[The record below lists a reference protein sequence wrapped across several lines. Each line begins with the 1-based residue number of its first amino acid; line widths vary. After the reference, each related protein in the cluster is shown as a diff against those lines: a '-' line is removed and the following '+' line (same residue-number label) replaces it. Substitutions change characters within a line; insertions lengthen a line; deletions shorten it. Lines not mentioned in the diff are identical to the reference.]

1 MGAKAQVLLVIAL
14 LLATPVRAA
23 GEARVRADAYQAF
36 WLWSGVRATPS
47 MRDAQVVYLHQGDVV
62 AYPQRTVFSRLGMP
76 VSRLAVPAV
85 WITVRIATLDIPDAI
100 LDRVLRLPDR
110 WTAAGNQVL
119 GLQIDF
125 DAATHR
131 LADYADFLRQVRQ
144 RLPAHYALGVTGL
157 LDWAKTGNVEVLNG
171 LPVDELVVQT
181 YQGRH
186 TVPGYQRYLPALRG
200 LRIPFKIGVV
210 EHGEWDPDDERE
222 LAASPFYRGA
232 VVFMLGSAP
241 P

>member
-23 GEARVRADAYQAF
+23 GEARVRAEAYQAF

-100 LDRVLRLPDR
+100 LDRVLRLPDH

-210 EHGEWDPDDERE
+210 EHGEWDPGDERE